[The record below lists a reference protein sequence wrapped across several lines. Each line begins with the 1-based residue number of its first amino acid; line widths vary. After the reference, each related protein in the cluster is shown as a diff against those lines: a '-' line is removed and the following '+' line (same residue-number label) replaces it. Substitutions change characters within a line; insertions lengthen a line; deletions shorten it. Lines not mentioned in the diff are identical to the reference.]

1 MKRRLMKNMKI
12 IMLTG
17 KPKKGKTASLTFVH
31 EILVAYEAETILVER
46 IGAEDQRDFSS
57 VLKYQGKEI
66 RIFTMGDVKYKEC
79 REKLREALEEKIYDF
94 FICACN
100 DGYSEFTDKATRP
113 LIEKTVAKTN
123 VGRLAANW
131 YDASRIIELLD
142 KPIRKRRK
150 A

>member
-1 MKRRLMKNMKI
+1 MKKMEI

-17 KPKKGKTASLTFVH
+17 KPNKGKTASLTFVH
-31 EILVAYEAETILVER
+31 EILVAYGAETTLVER

-57 VLKYQGKEI
+57 VLIYKKRKKI

-94 FICACN
+94 LICACN
-100 DGYSEFTDKATRP
+100 DGHSEFTDKATKP

-123 VGRLAANW
+123 VSRLAANW

-142 KPIRKRRK
+142 ETIEKRKK